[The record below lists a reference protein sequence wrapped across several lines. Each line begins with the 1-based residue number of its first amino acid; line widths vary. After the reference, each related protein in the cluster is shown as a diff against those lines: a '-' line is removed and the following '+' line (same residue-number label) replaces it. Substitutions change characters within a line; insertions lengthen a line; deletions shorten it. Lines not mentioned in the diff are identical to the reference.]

1 MRSDEAIL
9 SARPTIH
16 RSTARRAAA
25 FARGVAVVWY
35 RDLLR
40 FWRDRARIVGSLAQ
54 PLLFLVVF
62 GAGLGSS
69 IGGAFAPG
77 GGSGPGS
84 GAATIGYTEFVY
96 PGVLGMAV
104 LFSAVFG
111 AMSIVWDR
119 EFGFLKEILVAPVD
133 RAAVAVGKTL
143 GGATQAMIQGLLL
156 LVLAPFVGV
165 ELSPATVLALAGT
178 LFVLAFALSAMGVAI
193 ASRMTTMQ
201 GFQIVMNFLLMPMFF
216 LSGSLFPLRGVP
228 DWMAVLS
235 RIDPVTYGMD
245 PLRRIALGESLP
257 GPFVEQLGVT
267 LFDRV
272 LPIGLELAI
281 LVVFGLAM
289 LGLGAASFRRRE

>member
-1 MRSDEAIL
+1 MRTSEAIRPQMTM
-9 SARPTIH
+9 ARP
-16 RSTARRAAA
+16 RSTRLGA
-25 FARGVAVVWY
+25 FGRGVAVVWY

-40 FWRDRARIVGSLAQ
+40 FWRDRARIVASLAQ
-54 PLLFLVVF
+54 PLLFLIVF

-69 IGGAFAPG
+69 LGGAFSPAGGGPG
-77 GGSGPGS
+77 G
-84 GAATIGYTEFVY
+84 AASIGYAEFVY
-96 PGVLGMAV
+96 PGVVGMAV

-119 EFGFLKEILVAPVD
+119 EFGFLKEILVAPID
-133 RAAVAVGKTL
+133 RSAVAVGKTL
-143 GGATQAMIQGLLL
+143 GGATQAMIQGLIL
-156 LVLAPFVGV
+156 LVLAPLVGV
-165 ELSPATVLALAGT
+165 ELRPGTVVALAVV

-235 RIDPVTYGMD
+235 RLDPVTYGMD

-257 GPFVEQLGVT
+257 PAFVETLGVT

-272 LPIGLELAI
+272 LAVELELAI
-281 LVVFGLAM
+281 LVGFGLVM
-289 LGLGAASFRRRE
+289 LGVAAVSFRRRE